1 MSKSA
6 FFGTCLLVASSQ
18 VGAYDTGTLTCERI
32 GELAAT
38 TLAAKQSGTA
48 AGASLAALTD
58 QFAADARVER
68 KLVSNI
74 NNMIY
79 QNDLIVAMKPGDAYM
94 VFMRDCM
101 NGRDWDRTR

>member
-6 FFGTCLLVASSQ
+6 FFGACLLLASSQ
-18 VGAYDTGTLTCERI
+18 AGAYDTGSLTCERI

-48 AGASLAALTD
+48 AGASLASLTD
-58 QFAADARVER
+58 QFSNDARTER

-74 NNMIY
+74 NNIIY
-79 QNDLIVAMKPGDAYM
+79 TNDLLAGMKPGDAYI
-94 VFMRDCM
+94 VFMNDCM